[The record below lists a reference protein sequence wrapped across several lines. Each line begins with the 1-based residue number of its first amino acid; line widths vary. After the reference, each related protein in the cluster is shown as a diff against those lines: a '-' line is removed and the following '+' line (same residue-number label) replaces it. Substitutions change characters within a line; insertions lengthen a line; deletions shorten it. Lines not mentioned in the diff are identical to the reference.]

1 MNATANVIGLDI
13 AKNVFVAVGQDAR
26 GKVVWKRTLSRQEV
40 LPTFAALT
48 ATAIGIEACAG
59 SHYWARQLQAL
70 GHDARLIAAQ
80 HTRAYVTGN
89 KNDTNDAAAIAEAR
103 SRSATKY
110 VPVNSAV
117 QQDLQMLHRARQAL
131 MQERV
136 ALLNRMRGCAMEYGA
151 AFPEGVARFLKGFA
165 GWLNDE
171 NNGLSGLAMLTL
183 RDFKAQLDD
192 KDARLALYDTRLTQ
206 AARQDKRAVALMEVP
221 GIGKLTATALLAA
234 VADARHFGSG
244 RDFAANLGLVPREH
258 SSGGKQRLYG
268 ITKRGD
274 TYLRTLLI
282 HGARSALQ
290 HAGDKPDKLLCWA
303 SRLAE
308 RRGVKVAIVALA
320 NKMARVVW
328 ALLAHARS
336 YVPVWSN
343 STTRPA

>member
-1 MNATANVIGLDI
+1 MDTTVNVIGLDI

-26 GKVVWKRTLSRQEV
+26 GKVVWKRTLSRQDV
-40 LPTFAALT
+40 LPTFATLT

-110 VPVNSAV
+110 VPVNSPA

-136 ALLNRMRGCAMEYGA
+136 ALLNRMRSCAMEYGVV
-151 AFPEGVARFLKGFA
+151 FPEGVARFLKGFA

-183 RDFKAQLDD
+183 RDFKAQLDE
-192 KDARLALYDTRLTQ
+192 KDVRLALYDTQLTQ
-206 AARQDKRAVALMEVP
+206 AARQDERAVALMEVP

-290 HAGDKPDKLLCWA
+290 RAGDKPDKLLRWA
-303 SRLAE
+303 SKLAE
-308 RRGVKVAIVALA
+308 RRGVKVATVALA

-328 ALLAHARS
+328 ALLAHSRS

-343 STTRPA
+343 GTTRPA